1 MTVWT
6 IFGLVLKV
14 TLVLGVGLAIGRAL
28 RGRSAALRHAA
39 LVATT
44 AAAVALPVLSLA
56 LPEWNVPLFDA
67 PVAADSA
74 VVGPHPPSARSAEA
88 PLATGVTIASPAV
101 DERVQDRPLSSGP
114 SMLPR
119 GGESRTPWLIALL
132 CAWSVG
138 TVFVLARFALDV
150 HRTRRL
156 LGEAVETPQGR
167 HARAAARIAAHL
179 GVRRPVRVLFSEL
192 LTVPVTWGVLRPVV
206 VLPLA
211 AWEWDEDRIRIVLL
225 HELAHVR
232 RLDCLT
238 SRIAVVASALWWFH
252 PLQWICRR
260 NLRIEQERACDDIV
274 LLDGVGSVDYA
285 AMLVEFARGLSP
297 FEESATARAAIAMAR
312 RSTLRDRVETIL
324 AAGSRSLR
332 LDARTVGLFAV
343 IAAGLLLP
351 LAAAHLWGETAEAR
365 RKAELIAELKSAD
378 SDTREAAAW
387 ALATLGDEE
396 AVEPLIA
403 RLADPVPHV
412 RGVAARS
419 LGKIGGAGALE
430 PLLPLLDDPDPF
442 VRELAI
448 LGLQEVPAEGVAK
461 ALVAMLDDPE
471 MGVRSV
477 AVSALGQMESEA
489 AVQALARVAESDPD
503 PHTRGMAV
511 SGLGKAAA
519 GEPIAVAALVRLLDD
534 EELAIRKKSAQA
546 LRWVADVRAVPGLV
560 DRLGREADPEVREG
574 IIQAL
579 SEFAADDRAV
589 DGLLAGMRDPHWG
602 VRGASAAALADSDD
616 PRAAMALVSGLRDP
630 VHQVRLESA
639 WSLDRIEARR

>member
-6 IFGLVLKV
+6 ILGLLLKV
-14 TLVLGVGLAIGRAL
+14 TLLLGAGLAIVRAL
-28 RGRSAALRHAA
+28 RGRAAALRHAV

-56 LPEWNVPLFDA
+56 LPEWSVPLFEA
-67 PVAADSA
+67 PAAADPALVRS
-74 VVGPHPPSARSAEA
+74 HPP
-88 PLATGVTIASPAV
+88 ATGVPIAAPGVS
-101 DERVQDRPLSSGP
+101 EWVQDPPLSSAP
-114 SMLPR
+114 STLPR
-119 GGESRTPWLIALL
+119 SGESRSPLLIALL
-132 CAWSVG
+132 CVWSVG
-138 TVFVLARFALDV
+138 AVFVLARFALDV
-150 HRTRRL
+150 IRTRGL
-156 LGEAVETPQGR
+156 LREAVEAPQGR
-167 HARAAARIAAHL
+167 HARAAARIAARL
-179 GVRRPVRVLFSEL
+179 GVRRPVRVLFSDL
-192 LTVPVTWGVLRPVV
+192 LTVPVTWGILRPVV
-206 VLPLA
+206 LLPLE
-211 AWEWDEDRIRIVLL
+211 AWEWDGDRIRIVLL

-232 RLDCLT
+232 RLDCLS
-238 SRIAVVASALWWFH
+238 SRTAVVASALWWFH
-252 PLQWICRR
+252 PLQWVCRR
-260 NLRIEQERACDDIV
+260 HLRIEQERACDDIV
-274 LLDGVGSVDYA
+274 LLDGVGPVDYA
-285 AMLVEFARGLSP
+285 SMLVEFARGLTP
-297 FEESATARAAIAMAR
+297 FEESSTARAAIAMAR

-324 AAGSRSLR
+324 ASGSRSLR
-332 LDARTVGLFAV
+332 LDTRTVGLFAV
-343 IAAGLLLP
+343 VGVGLLLP
-351 LAAAHLWGETAEAR
+351 LAAAHVWGETAEAR
-365 RKAELIAELKSAD
+365 RKAALIAELKSAD
-378 SDTREAAAW
+378 PDTREAAAW
-387 ALATLGDEE
+387 GLATLGGEA

-403 RLADPVPHV
+403 RLADPVPRV

-419 LGKIGGAGALE
+419 LGKIGGAKALE

-519 GEPIAVAALVRLLDD
+519 GKPIAVAALGRLLDD
-534 EELAIRKKSAQA
+534 EDLAIRKKSAQA
-546 LRWVADVRAVPGLV
+546 LRWVADARAVPGLV
-560 DRLGREADPEVREG
+560 DRLGRETDAEVRKG

-579 SEFAADDRAV
+579 SEFAGDDRAV

-602 VRGASAAALADSDD
+602 VRVSSAAALAASDD
-616 PRAAMALVSGLRDP
+616 PRAARALVSGLRDP